1 MAENCVKHTFDVAY
15 ALCRQCGQPFCTT
28 CLVFAF
34 GPSKPPYCVKCAIG
48 ASGVRSNA
56 APQPVRSKHEVRQA
70 QKEAARAA
78 KEAEKAKE
86 AASRRPDAP
95 VYGRPRMEGAAA
107 ATGTSPLEERPVPA
121 VAQPASE
128 KLGLNRLVARFRS

>member
-28 CLVFAF
+28 CLVYAF
-34 GPSKPPYCVKCAIG
+34 GPSKPPFCVKCAIG

-56 APQPVRSKHEVRQA
+56 APLPVRSKQEVRRA
-70 QKEAARAA
+70 HKDAA
-78 KEAEKAKE
+78 KEARVAKEARE

-95 VYGRPRMEGAAA
+95 VYGRPRMEGTAA
-107 ATGTSPLEERPVPA
+107 ATGTSPHEERPGPA
-121 VAQPASE
+121 VVQPASE
-128 KLGLNRLVARFRS
+128 KLSLNRLVARFRS